1 MKRYAALL
9 CCGVL
14 LFWWLLPGSP
24 AAVSAAEEPEIP
36 AAAYALLEAE
46 TDTVLLESHGSDRL
60 PCGAMAKLM
69 TALLAAEQLE
79 QGAWT
84 MDTVLTATDAVT
96 GTKGAVIW
104 LTAGEEMTVGDLLK
118 GLIVGNANDA
128 AVVLAAAAAGDTKQ
142 FVMDMNAR
150 AFDLGMRDTWFTSP
164 QGNTD
169 TSYTTAADLGR
180 LCCALAKK
188 TALQPYFRT
197 WRDFLRGEATELVN
211 ENTFSRT
218 DETSIGF
225 KACHSEAEGWSIAAG
240 ARRNGMQCVAVVL
253 GCGDTD
259 SRFTLA
265 KQLLRKG
272 FAGWKVVQPQLSGEF
287 LYPVQVRGGVE
298 RAVLAESGPLKG
310 LVVPRSC
317 TELETVMVLPR
328 FVQAP
333 VRKGQKLGHA
343 AFYQGNTLL
352 YETDVAAAD
361 AVPVRDFWDALY
373 QITVKMLKM

>member
-14 LFWWLLPGSP
+14 LFWWLLSGSP

-46 TDTVLLESHGSDRL
+46 TGTVLRESHGSDRL

-84 MDTVLTATDAVT
+84 TDTVLTATDAVT

-164 QGNTD
+164 QGDTD

>member
-1 MKRYAALL
+1 M
-9 CCGVL
+9 
-14 LFWWLLPGSP
+14 
-24 AAVSAAEEPEIP
+24 
-36 AAAYALLEAE
+36 
-46 TDTVLLESHGSDRL
+46 
-60 PCGAMAKLM
+60 
-69 TALLAAEQLE
+69 
-79 QGAWT
+79 
-84 MDTVLTATDAVT
+84 
-96 GTKGAVIW
+96 
-104 LTAGEEMTVGDLLK
+104 
-118 GLIVGNANDA
+118 
-128 AVVLAAAAAGDTKQ
+128 
-142 FVMDMNAR
+142 
-150 AFDLGMRDTWFTSP
+150 
-164 QGNTD
+164 
-169 TSYTTAADLGR
+169 
-180 LCCALAKK
+180 
-188 TALQPYFRT
+188 LQPYFRT

-265 KQLLRKG
+265 KRLLRKG

-343 AFYQGNTLL
+343 AFYQGDTLL

>member
-46 TDTVLLESHGSDRL
+46 TGTVLLESHGSDRL

-84 MDTVLTATDAVT
+84 TDTVLTATDAVT

-197 WRDFLRGEATELVN
+197 WRDFLR
-211 ENTFSRT
+211 
-218 DETSIGF
+218 
-225 KACHSEAEGWSIAAG
+225 
-240 ARRNGMQCVAVVL
+240 
-253 GCGDTD
+253 
-259 SRFTLA
+259 
-265 KQLLRKG
+265 
-272 FAGWKVVQPQLSGEF
+272 
-287 LYPVQVRGGVE
+287 
-298 RAVLAESGPLKG
+298 
-310 LVVPRSC
+310 
-317 TELETVMVLPR
+317 
-328 FVQAP
+328 
-333 VRKGQKLGHA
+333 
-343 AFYQGNTLL
+343 
-352 YETDVAAAD
+352 
-361 AVPVRDFWDALY
+361 
-373 QITVKMLKM
+373 

>member
-46 TDTVLLESHGSDRL
+46 TGTVLLESHGSDRL

-84 MDTVLTATDAVT
+84 TDTVLTATDAVT

-164 QGNTD
+164 QGDTD

-343 AFYQGNTLL
+343 AFYQGDTLL
-352 YETDVAAAD
+352 YETHVAAAD

>member
-14 LFWWLLPGSP
+14 LFWWLLPESP

-46 TDTVLLESHGSDRL
+46 TGTVLLESHGSAPAALR
-60 PCGAMAKLM
+60 AMAKLM

-84 MDTVLTATDAVT
+84 TDTVLTATDAVT

-164 QGNTD
+164 QGDTD

-188 TALQPYFRT
+188 TALQPISG
-197 WRDFLRGEATELVN
+197 RGGISCGEKPRNWSTKTPFPAPTKPASASRLV
-211 ENTFSRT
+211 TAKRR
-218 DETSIGF
+218 
-225 KACHSEAEGWSIAAG
+225 AG
-240 ARRNGMQCVAVVL
+240 ALPPV
-253 GCGDTD
+253 
-259 SRFTLA
+259 
-265 KQLLRKG
+265 
-272 FAGWKVVQPQLSGEF
+272 PGETACSAW
-287 LYPVQVRGGVE
+287 R
-298 RAVLAESGPLKG
+298 
-310 LVVPRSC
+310 
-317 TELETVMVLPR
+317 
-328 FVQAP
+328 
-333 VRKGQKLGHA
+333 
-343 AFYQGNTLL
+343 
-352 YETDVAAAD
+352 
-361 AVPVRDFWDALY
+361 
-373 QITVKMLKM
+373 

>member
-14 LFWWLLPGSP
+14 LFWWLLPESP

-46 TDTVLLESHGSDRL
+46 TGTVLLESRGSDRL

-79 QGAWT
+79 QGVWT
-84 MDTVLTATDAVT
+84 TDTVLTATDAVT

-164 QGNTD
+164 QGDTD

-188 TALQPYFRT
+188 AALQPYFRT

-343 AFYQGNTLL
+343 AFYQGDTLL

>member
-24 AAVSAAEEPEIP
+24 AAVSAAEELEIP

-46 TDTVLLESHGSDRL
+46 TGTVLLESHGSDRL

-84 MDTVLTATDAVT
+84 TDTVLTATDAVT

-240 ARRNGMQCVAVVL
+240 ARRNGMQWCWGAGTPTAASL
-253 GCGDTD
+253 WRNSCCGRV
-259 SRFTLA
+259 SP
-265 KQLLRKG
+265 
-272 FAGWKVVQPQLSGEF
+272 AGKWCSP
-287 LYPVQVRGGVE
+287 
-298 RAVLAESGPLKG
+298 
-310 LVVPRSC
+310 SC
-317 TELETVMVLPR
+317 PASSSIR
-328 FVQAP
+328 Y
-333 VRKGQKLGHA
+333 KS
-343 AFYQGNTLL
+343 
-352 YETDVAAAD
+352 AAAWNGQCWQS
-361 AVPVRDFWDALY
+361 RGR
-373 QITVKMLKM
+373 

>member
-14 LFWWLLPGSP
+14 LFWWLLSGSP

-46 TDTVLLESHGSDRL
+46 TGTVLLESRGSDRL

-79 QGAWT
+79 RGAWT
-84 MDTVLTATDAVT
+84 TDTVLTATDAVT

-164 QGNTD
+164 QGDTD

-343 AFYQGNTLL
+343 AFYQGDTLL
-352 YETDVAAAD
+352 YETEVAAAD

>member
-14 LFWWLLPGSP
+14 LFWWLLSGSP

-46 TDTVLLESHGSDRL
+46 TGTVLLESHSSDRL

-84 MDTVLTATDAVT
+84 TDTVLTATDAVT

-164 QGNTD
+164 QGDTD

-343 AFYQGNTLL
+343 AFYQGDTLL

>member
-14 LFWWLLPGSP
+14 LFWWLLSGSP

-46 TDTVLLESHGSDRL
+46 TGTVLLESHGSDRL

-84 MDTVLTATDAVT
+84 TDTVLTATDAVT

-169 TSYTTAADLGR
+169 TSYTTAADLGPVSY
-180 LCCALAKK
+180 
-188 TALQPYFRT
+188 TH
-197 WRDFLRGEATELVN
+197 LRAH
-211 ENTFSRT
+211 
-218 DETSIGF
+218 ET
-225 KACHSEAEGWSIAAG
+225 
-240 ARRNGMQCVAVVL
+240 
-253 GCGDTD
+253 
-259 SRFTLA
+259 
-265 KQLLRKG
+265 
-272 FAGWKVVQPQLSGEF
+272 
-287 LYPVQVRGGVE
+287 
-298 RAVLAESGPLKG
+298 
-310 LVVPRSC
+310 
-317 TELETVMVLPR
+317 
-328 FVQAP
+328 
-333 VRKGQKLGHA
+333 
-343 AFYQGNTLL
+343 
-352 YETDVAAAD
+352 
-361 AVPVRDFWDALY
+361 
-373 QITVKMLKM
+373 

>member
-14 LFWWLLPGSP
+14 LFWWLLPESP

-46 TDTVLLESHGSDRL
+46 TGTVLLESRGSDRL

-69 TALLAAEQLE
+69 TALLVAEQLE
-79 QGAWT
+79 QGVWT
-84 MDTVLTATDAVT
+84 TDTVLTATDAVT

-142 FVMDMNAR
+142 FVMDMNAC

-164 QGNTD
+164 QGDTD

-343 AFYQGNTLL
+343 AFYQGDTLL

>member
-46 TDTVLLESHGSDRL
+46 TGTVLLESHGSDRL

-69 TALLAAEQLE
+69 TALLVAEQLE

-84 MDTVLTATDAVT
+84 TDTVLTATDAVI

-343 AFYQGNTLL
+343 AFYQG
-352 YETDVAAAD
+352 YIRSPAAAPQ
-361 AVPVRDFWDALY
+361 AGRQGQAL
-373 QITVKMLKM
+373 